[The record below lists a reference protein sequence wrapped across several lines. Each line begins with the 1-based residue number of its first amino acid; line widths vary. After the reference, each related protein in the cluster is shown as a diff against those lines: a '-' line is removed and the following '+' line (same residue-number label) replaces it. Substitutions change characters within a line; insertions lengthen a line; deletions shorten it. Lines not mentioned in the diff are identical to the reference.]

1 MSLICEQNASICLT
15 SGFHQLPATMT
26 ELSLANRHIVVTG
39 GLGVL
44 GRAVGAVLAEHGA
57 RVVLLDRA
65 PALHV
70 PGVTAVIGGVDL
82 SDPDAARQAFEQAA
96 ERLNGFDGLVNVA
109 GGFRWETLESGSLES
124 WDALYAMNLRST
136 VVACREALPRLV
148 SAGGSGIV
156 NVGALAAQKAGM
168 GMGAYAASK
177 AGVARL
183 TEALAEEL
191 KDRGVR
197 VNAVLPSILDTPA
210 NRADMPDADA
220 KRWVPPRS
228 LASVIA
234 FLLSDDASAVTGAC
248 VPVAGRV

>member
-1 MSLICEQNASICLT
+1 
-15 SGFHQLPATMT
+15 MT

-39 GLGVL
+39 GLGVP

-65 PALHV
+65 PAHDV
-70 PGVTAVIGGVDL
+70 PGMVAVIGGVDL
-82 SDPDAARQAFEQAA
+82 TDPEVTRLAFDQAS
-96 ERLNGFDGLVNVA
+96 ERLQGFDGLVNVA

-136 VVACREALPRLV
+136 VVTCREALPRLV
-148 SAGGSGIV
+148 KAAGSGIV

-197 VNAVLPSILDTPA
+197 VNAVLPSILDTPT
-210 NRADMPDADA
+210 NRADMPDADTA
-220 KRWVPPRS
+220 RWVSPRS
-228 LASVIA
+228 LAAVIA
-234 FLLSDDASAVTGAC
+234 FLLSDDASDVTGAC